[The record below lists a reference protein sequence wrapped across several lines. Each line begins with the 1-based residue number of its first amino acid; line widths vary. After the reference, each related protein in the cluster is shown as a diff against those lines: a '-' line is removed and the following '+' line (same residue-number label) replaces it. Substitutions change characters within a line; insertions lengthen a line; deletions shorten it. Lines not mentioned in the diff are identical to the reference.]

1 MAAGD
6 DGICETWDY
15 QNMKRLGIKILNK
28 GSEITSLR
36 LDPSSGF
43 QYYVG
48 SANGLV
54 RQYDLR
60 YEGEIMSI

>member
-1 MAAGD
+1 
-6 DGICETWDY
+6 
-15 QNMKRLGIKILNK
+15 MKRLGIKVLNK
-28 GSEITSLR
+28 GSEITALR

-48 SANGLV
+48 SADGLV